1 MPKRIRY
8 CATRKI
14 CNECGMK
21 IKTCKKHGT
30 EYTVH
35 CKTCQKDFRAVYVKN
50 NAEKIKASKRA
61 YYEKKVIADRIA
73 RRITAQALP
82 SLTANDLAPVTV
94 AKEKPCVK
102 CKKIKL
108 IEKFIARH
116 DTKDGH
122 AGVCSAC
129 RSKANRN
136 REAAKTQAAQPV
148 WLTVHK
154 MDDSPHRPINRVS
167 RRACGMSSLEY

>member
-1 MPKRIRY
+1 
-8 CATRKI
+8 
-14 CNECGMK
+14 MK
-21 IKTCKKHGT
+21 IKTCKKHQI

-50 NAEKIKASKRA
+50 NTEEIKASKRA

-82 SLTANDLAPVTV
+82 SLTANGLAPVAV

-122 AGVCSAC
+122 AGECSAC

-136 REAAKTQAAQPV
+136 REAAKTQTAQPV
-148 WLTVHK
+148 WLTIHR
-154 MDDSPHRPINRVS
+154 MDDSQHSTINRVS
-167 RRACGMSSLEY
+167 IPARSMSSLEYL

>member
-1 MPKRIRY
+1 MR
-8 CATRKI
+8 
-14 CNECGMK
+14 
-21 IKTCKKHGT
+21 TCKKHGT

-61 YYEKKVIADRIA
+61 YYEKKVIADQIA

-82 SLTANDLAPVTV
+82 SLTANDLAPVAV

-102 CKKIKL
+102 CKKIKA

-116 DTKDGH
+116 DTKDGRD
-122 AGVCSAC
+122 GQCSAC

-136 REAAKTQAAQPV
+136 REAAKMQAAQPV
-148 WLTVHK
+148 WLTIHRL
-154 MDDSPHRPINRVS
+154 DDSPHRPIS
-167 RRACGMSSLEY
+167 RKSLPARGMSPLEYL